1 MPVTKLNMQANTKHT
16 AINPSMYG
24 KHAITTPINANSM
37 ITVINVVM

>member
-24 KHAITTPINANSM
+24 KHAITTPINASST
-37 ITVINVVM
+37 IIVTNVVM